1 MCAFVVGF
9 EGCAGGWLGVAHFGE
24 GIENGAAVSRAGVYT
39 AGFGFGGGADNVLE
53 SLAKD
58 VVCAVVARGVGEPS
72 EVVMGGDA
80 TASSGLY
87 EVGGIRTY
95 LQDHV
100 ASVVADGGGGICVEI
115 VHEHIGFGHGVGG
128 GMGLFGSDF
137 VEGDKD
143 AGVTGAAVVHEGA
156 IDGLDAGGAVGI
168 EGRGGGD
175 GGRLLLLVGAI
186 DGFNPR
192 VRDVLWTLGDGVVEF
207 FQRVVNVAWHGDVD
221 VAVGVVPVQ
230 GESAVEIS
238 GPVGGELSATT
249 IRSEERRGC

>member
-1 MCAFVVGF
+1 MELSC
-9 EGCAGGWLGVAHFGE
+9 
-24 GIENGAAVSRAGVYT
+24 RAPVYT
-39 AGFGFGGGADNVLE
+39 PPVSADCGADNVLE
-53 SLAKD
+53 SLAKEVD
-58 VVCAVVARGVGEPS
+58 CAVDARGVGEPY

-100 ASVVADGGGGICVEI
+100 ASVVTDGGVGICVEI

-128 GMGLFGSDF
+128 GLGLFGSDF

-143 AGVTGAAVVHEGA
+143 AGVAGAAVVHKGA
-156 IDGLDAGGAVGI
+156 IDGLDVGGAVGI
-168 EGRGGGD
+168 EGHGGGY

-192 VRDVLWTLGDGVVEF
+192 VRGVLWTLGDGVVEF
-207 FQRVVNVAWHGDVD
+207 FRRAVNVA
-221 VAVGVVPVQ
+221 
-230 GESAVEIS
+230 
-238 GPVGGELSATT
+238 
-249 IRSEERRGC
+249 